1 MNKQMT
7 NSKDGT
13 FEGRLYSASEVK
25 PSFTLRRPTGILS
38 LDVAIRG
45 GAPAGCMTEIIG
57 KDSAGKSTL
66 GNFILAENQQ
76 VYGNRSAIYIATI
89 EGQFDKDHA
98 RECGMRIAYSED
110 ELDDLEKRTGVKLPG
125 DLRQSMMEDQVGEV
139 LEVRGANAEIVL
151 DQVIELSR
159 SNLFQIGLLDSV
171 AALLPETEDEGSV
184 ADQRPANSARLMAK
198 FCRKWS
204 GVQSLD
210 KDKKFNNTTLIAT
223 NQFRVRMGVK
233 MPPGMPPPME
243 HPGGHAFKHTKS
255 LSIKLTST
263 KRDRFADKETKETLG
278 KVMHWEILKQKHG
291 GHEGDT
297 GQFRYYYGTHQVDVA
312 YDAFQAALNQGVV
325 ERVGTGHYK
334 WQNETHHGEKAMVAV
349 FRDREKRQILSKEV
363 LEAAGIRCL
372 VGT

>member
-7 NSKDGT
+7 NSKTGAFD
-13 FEGRLYSASEVK
+13 GRLYLASEVK

-38 LDVAIRG
+38 LDVGIRG
-45 GAPAGCMTEIIG
+45 GAPAGCMTEVIG

-76 VYGNRSAIYIATI
+76 VYGGRSAIFIATL

-98 RECGMRIAYSED
+98 RECGMRIAYSVD
-110 ELDDLEKRTGVKLPG
+110 ELNELEERTGVKL
-125 DLRQSMMEDQVGEV
+125 DAALRQSMMEDQVGEV
-139 LEVRGANAEIVL
+139 IEVRGANAEIVL

-223 NQFRVRMGVK
+223 NQFRVRLGVK

-263 KRDRFADKETKETLG
+263 KRDRFDDKETKTTLG
-278 KVMHWEILKQKHG
+278 KILHWEILKQKHG

-312 YDAFQAALNQGVV
+312 YDAYAAALQHGVIV
-325 ERVGTGHYK
+325 RTGPSHYK
-334 WQNETHHGEKAMVAV
+334 WHDDNYHGEKAIVAV
-349 FRDREKRQILSKEV
+349 FRDREKRQLLRGEV
-363 LEAAGIRCL
+363 MEAVGIRCL
-372 VGT
+372 VGK